1 MGTNQ
6 RAQIV
11 MNDDEITEFIEHSR
25 TCTMATVGPN
35 GTPHL
40 VAMWYAVIDGQ
51 IWFETSPR
59 GEDRQSATQPGDH
72 RVIESGY
79 TYDQLRGVSIEG
91 KGVVIDDAD
100 PLWKVGVNVFER
112 YTGPYSDDMKPFVET
127 MLNKRVAVRVDVER
141 IRTWDH
147 RKLGCRPCRSA
158 VQQPSSCRAQRADL
172 AVLASARRA
181 TGDHPPCGLPQD
193 PVRDRR
199 E

>member
-11 MNDDEITEFIEHSR
+11 MSDTEIAEFIEQSR
-25 TCTMATVGPN
+25 TCTMATVGPS

-51 IWFETSPR
+51 IWFETKSRAQKTVNLRRNPAITV
-59 GEDRQSATQPGDH
+59 S
-72 RVIESGY
+72 IEAGY

-91 KGVVIDDAD
+91 KGIVIDDAD
-100 PLWKVGVNVFER
+100 ALWKVGVNVFER
-112 YTGPYSDDMKPFVET
+112 YTGPYTDDMKPFVET

-147 RKLGCRPCRSA
+147 RKLGMPPMPVGGSTA
-158 VQQPSSCRAQRADL
+158 EYLPS
-172 AVLASARRA
+172 
-181 TGDHPPCGLPQD
+181 GGG
-193 PVRDRR
+193 
-199 E
+199 

>member
-11 MNDDEITEFIEHSR
+11 MNDDEIAEFIEHSR

-51 IWFETSPR
+51 IWFETKSRAQKTVNLRRNPAITV
-59 GEDRQSATQPGDH
+59 S
-72 RVIESGY
+72 IESGY

-100 PLWKVGVNVFER
+100 ALWKVGVNVFER

-147 RKLGCRPCRSA
+147 RKLGM
-158 VQQPSSCRAQRADL
+158 
-172 AVLASARRA
+172 
-181 TGDHPPCGLPQD
+181 PPMPVGGSTAEFLPGAAG
-193 PVRDRR
+193 
-199 E
+199 